1 MPDAP
6 RSAIPWF
13 LLVASVLLAGLL
25 AYTLFGG
32 YLPAKQRIARL
43 ERELSDLQAREA
55 ELRTRLA
62 QSEQRQAVREQ
73 QLSSTAAERDAV
85 TRRIEDLERQ
95 LSAARAK
102 RP

>member
-1 MPDAP
+1 VPDTP
-6 RSAIPWF
+6 RAAIPWF

-25 AYTLFGG
+25 AYTLFVG

-55 ELRTRLA
+55 ELQVRLA